1 VSNILPQARNREFM
15 KIARVDAGGGPVDR
29 ISLNGKKA

>member
-1 VSNILPQARNREFM
+1 VSNILPLGRNREFM
-15 KIARVDAGGGPVDR
+15 KIAQVDGGGAQVDR